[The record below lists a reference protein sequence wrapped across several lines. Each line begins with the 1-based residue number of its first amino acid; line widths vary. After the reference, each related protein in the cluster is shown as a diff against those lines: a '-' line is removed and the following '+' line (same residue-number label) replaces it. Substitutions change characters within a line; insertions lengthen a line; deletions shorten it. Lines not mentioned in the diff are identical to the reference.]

1 MSLKTTQLDWSHSHL
16 LGIRELSAEDIH
28 EVHTAAFAF
37 KEVIRRRIK
46 KVPVLRGRTVV
57 NLFVEPS
64 TRTRVSFEL
73 AAQRLSADVLNFDVS
88 ASSFKKGESLLD
100 TVLNIEALQA
110 DIIVLRHPDAGAA
123 HLIARHLNCSV
134 INAGDGAHEH
144 PTQALL
150 DTFTLVEKLGDIRGL
165 PVLISGDIAHSRVA
179 RSLILALKRLGAEV
193 TLCGPATL
201 LPKEFKDFGVTI
213 THDFDSALTEAHVIY
228 LLRIQHERQ
237 QAGLFP
243 GLGEFITLY
252 GMTEERLKRCR
263 KDVII
268 MHPGP
273 INRGVELPS
282 SIADGPHSLVLE
294 QVTNGLAVR
303 MAVLHLLNHVRL
315 KNEPASHGIKN
326 ADLVPESDR

>member
-1 MSLKTTQLDWSHSHL
+1 MTMLQKEKLQWSHQHL
-16 LGIRELSAEDIH
+16 LGIRELTEIDIR
-28 EVHTAAFAF
+28 EVHSTAFAF

-46 KVPVLRGRTVV
+46 KVPALRGRTVV

-73 AAQRLSADVLNFDVS
+73 AAQRMSADVLNFDVS

-100 TVLNIEALQA
+100 TVLNIQALQS

-123 HLIARHLNCSV
+123 HLIANHLSCSV

-150 DTFTLVEKLGDIRGL
+150 DTFTLVEKLGDITGL

-179 RSLILALKRLGAEV
+179 RSLVLALRLLGAEV

-201 LPKEFKDFGVTI
+201 LPQEFVQLGASV
-213 THDFDSALTEAHVIY
+213 THDFDGALPQARVIY

-237 QAGLFP
+237 QSGLFP
-243 GLGEFITLY
+243 GIGEFISLY
-252 GMTEERLKRCR
+252 GMNEERLSRCR
-263 KDVII
+263 PNVII

-282 SIADGPHSLVLE
+282 SIADGPHSLILE

-303 MAVLHLLNHVRL
+303 MAVLYLLNHARL
-315 KNEPASHGIKN
+315 KTERCSRASARSG
-326 ADLVPESDR
+326 A